1 MRITAAIVTAA
12 CLTLLAIA
20 APAGVPNA
28 TAQQPACLHGPDEQP
43 AQKTRRQQALG
54 FVRHVNTLEATA
66 AARSS
71 AYVPAD
77 RLTLSQALPA
87 GFQLHL
93 SASERA
99 YAFSA
104 TDTTDPCRFA
114 YFSDEAGIIYRG
126 EAIRGLD

>member
-1 MRITAAIVTAA
+1 MRSTAAIVTSA

-20 APAGVPNA
+20 APAGVA
-28 TAQQPACLHGPDEQP
+28 TAQQPACLHGPDEQA
-43 AQKTRRQQALG
+43 AQKARRQQALG

-66 AARSS
+66 AGRNS
-71 AYVPAD
+71 AFVSAD
-77 RLTLSQALPA
+77 RLTLSQALPT

-93 SASERA
+93 SASERS

-126 EAIRGLD
+126 EAIRGGLE